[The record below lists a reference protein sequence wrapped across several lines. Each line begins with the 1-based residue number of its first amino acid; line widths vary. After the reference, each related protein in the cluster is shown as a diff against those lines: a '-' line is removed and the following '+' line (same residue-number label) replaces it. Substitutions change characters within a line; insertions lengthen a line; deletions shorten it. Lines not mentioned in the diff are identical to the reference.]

1 MATKAKTILSSLYE
15 LGDNPCGLVCKWFT
29 PPPRK
34 SLTKSVLRHIST
46 IITLSQ
52 LCSRA
57 VAKAVIFQYSP
68 RVK

>member
-15 LGDNPCGLVCKWFT
+15 LGDNPYGLVCQWFT

-34 SLTKSVLRHIST
+34 SLTKSVLHHTST

-52 LCSRA
+52 LCSRT

>member
-29 PPPRK
+29 PPRK
-34 SLTKSVLRHIST
+34 SLTKSVLRYIST

-52 LCSRA
+52 LCSRT

>member
-15 LGDNPCGLVCKWFT
+15 LGDNPYGLVCQWFT
-29 PPPRK
+29 PPRK
-34 SLTKSVLRHIST
+34 SLTKSVLHHTST
-46 IITLSQ
+46 NITLSQ
-52 LCSRA
+52 LCSRT

>member
-1 MATKAKTILSSLYE
+1 MTTKAKTILSSLYE
-15 LGDNPCGLVCKWFT
+15 LGDNPYGLVCKWFT
-29 PPPRK
+29 PPRK
-34 SLTKSVLRHIST
+34 SLIKSVLHHIST